1 MQSRPKLVGRNSG
14 SYVSITAPLQRVHW
28 VRCSVVQKSWW
39 IHKRSL
45 WPHFFIDCDSDFLL
59 FDGSIVFAVIMRS
72 SFEKIYNHMHIYA
85 KERLS
90 LIKSVHIS
98 FCTEAFMGFR
108 TS

>member
-1 MQSRPKLVGRNSG
+1 MQSRPELVGRNSG
-14 SYVSITAPLQRVHW
+14 SSVSITAPLRRVHW

-39 IHKRSL
+39 IHK
-45 WPHFFIDCDSDFLL
+45 HFFIDCDSDFLL
-59 FDGSIVFAVIMRS
+59 FDGSIVYAVIMRS

-98 FCTEAFMGFR
+98 FCTEAFMEF
-108 TS
+108 